1 MPALKEIRKR
11 IGSVKSTRQ
20 ITKAMKMIA
29 AVKFRKIQNKMLAL
43 RYYAERMNSV
53 LLDLVKNVD
62 AVHPLL
68 EVRLRRKV
76 EIVALTGDRGLCGAF
91 TSNVMKALPRL
102 IKEKRGEG
110 LEVSVSMTGK
120 RGVDLFIRR
129 GGHLRRSW
137 VGLSGRVTYT
147 DAQAIAMDI
156 GENYLNETFDEV
168 ILLYNE
174 FRSAIAQKV
183 VAVPLL
189 PLAPIVS
196 EGAEARQEGAEFL
209 YEPSQ
214 QEIFNRLL
222 PKNIEIQVFS
232 SLLESQASEEAA
244 RMTAMENATKAAGD
258 MIDRLT
264 LQYNKARQA
273 SITAELMDIVGGVEA
288 IR

>member
-43 RYYAERMNSV
+43 KYYAERMNSV
-53 LLDLVKNVD
+53 LLDLVKSVD

-68 EVRLRRKV
+68 EVRPRKKV

-110 LEVSVSMTGK
+110 LEVSVSMIGK

-147 DAQAIAMDI
+147 NAQAIAMDI

-258 MIDRLT
+258 MIDHLT

>member
-53 LLDLVKNVD
+53 LLDLVKNAD

-91 TSNVMKALPRL
+91 NSNVMKALPRL

-137 VGLSGRVTYT
+137 VGLSGRVIYT

>member
-258 MIDRLT
+258 MIDHLT

>member
-43 RYYAERMNSV
+43 KYYAERMNSV
-53 LLDLVKNVD
+53 LLDLVKSVD

-68 EVRLRRKV
+68 EVRPRKKV

-147 DAQAIAMDI
+147 NAQAIAMDI
-156 GENYLNETFDEV
+156 GENYLNKTFDEV

-258 MIDRLT
+258 MIDHLT

>member
-137 VGLSGRVTYT
+137 VGLSGRVIYT

>member
-68 EVRLRRKV
+68 EVRPRKKV

>member
-137 VGLSGRVTYT
+137 VGLSGRVIYT

-258 MIDRLT
+258 MIDHLT

>member
-43 RYYAERMNSV
+43 KYYAERMNSV
-53 LLDLVKNVD
+53 LLDLVKSVD

-68 EVRLRRKV
+68 EVRPRKKV

-147 DAQAIAMDI
+147 NAQAIAMDI

-258 MIDRLT
+258 MIDHLT

>member
-68 EVRLRRKV
+68 EVRPRKKV

-174 FRSAIAQKV
+174 FRSAITQKV

-258 MIDRLT
+258 MIDHLT

>member
-43 RYYAERMNSV
+43 KYYAERMNSV
-53 LLDLVKNVD
+53 LLDLVKSVD

-68 EVRLRRKV
+68 EVRPRKKV

-110 LEVSVSMTGK
+110 LEVSVSMIGK

-147 DAQAIAMDI
+147 NAQAIAMDI
-156 GENYLNETFDEV
+156 SENYLNETFDEV

-258 MIDRLT
+258 MIDHLT

>member
-43 RYYAERMNSV
+43 KYYAERMNSV
-53 LLDLVKNVD
+53 LLDLVKSVD

-68 EVRLRRKV
+68 EVRPRKKV

-91 TSNVMKALPRL
+91 TSNVMKALSRL

-147 DAQAIAMDI
+147 NAQAIAMDI

-258 MIDRLT
+258 MIDHLT